1 MKPTKQQQSIIDYHD
16 NSVIIAAPGS
26 GKTFVISEKVRY
38 DISELYDFQGVIAIS
53 YTNKA
58 SNELKT
64 RCLKDGFDAR
74 SSFFGTI
81 DSFFISEI
89 IIPFGKHLWG
99 IPENSFNT
107 IKLSDIQDSEQID
120 FSWLSRDLEERDLK
134 TEYLDTIG
142 RYFKNGILILES
154 VGVIANFIFTQSKAC
169 KKYFKAR
176 YKAIYIDEYQDS
188 GLNQHTLFIKLTKL
202 GIIGVAVGD
211 INQSIYGFSGKDS
224 RYLNLLSNNKE
235 FSSFLLNKN
244 HRCHPSI
251 INYSNHLLN
260 SNTHLFDTNEI
271 RVFKAIITG
280 AEASI
285 AKWIDSIL
293 DWVKKKYNIFH
304 NSQIAILGRS
314 TRTIE
319 IIDNNLKAPH
329 KLSKTTNLELSLNI
343 WSGIFVNLLRFA
355 LDDKYKFIEIIEAF
369 TSWDHFNSS
378 EKRTLIESKQ
388 NIKNLF
394 EDKNLNHDEI
404 ISVFKKVSKIIA
416 PESPEGDSLLLL
428 EEVLSDKSQL
438 NAFLPVADHEVQ
450 IMTLHK
456 SKGLEF
462 DLVIHLDL
470 NEWILPSKGPTNGDW
485 NNPCFPSWTQDI
497 NLHYVGITRAKEA
510 CFLLTSTQRS
520 NSRGGI
526 SQGSPSEFF
535 LENNLNSLRIDI

>member
-1 MKPTKQQQSIIDYHD
+1 MKPTKQQQDIIDYHD

-26 GKTFVISEKVRY
+26 GKTFVVSEKVRY
-38 DISELYDFQGVIAIS
+38 DISGLYEYQGVIAIS

-58 SNELKT
+58 SNELKS
-64 RCLKDGFDAR
+64 RCLKDGLDAR

-107 IKLSDIQDSEQID
+107 IKLSEIQDSEQND
-120 FSWLSRDLEERDLK
+120 FSWLSRDIEESDLK
-134 TEYLDTIG
+134 TENLETIG

-154 VGVIANFIFTQSKAC
+154 VGVIANYIFTQSKAC

-176 YKAIYIDEYQDS
+176 YKTIYIDEYQDS
-188 GLNQHTLFIKLTKL
+188 GLNQHALFIKLTKL

-224 RYLNLLSNNKE
+224 RYLNMLSNNEE
-235 FSSFLLNKN
+235 FISFLLNKN

-251 INYSNHLLN
+251 INYSNLLLN
-260 SNTHLFDTNEI
+260 SNIHLFDTDDT
-271 RVFKAIITG
+271 RVFKATIKG
-280 AEASI
+280 AETSTAE
-285 AKWIDSIL
+285 WIDTIL
-293 DWVKKKYNIFH
+293 DQMKKKYSISH

-314 TRTIE
+314 TRTID
-319 IIDNNLKAPH
+319 IIDNKLKAPH
-329 KLSKTTNLELSLNI
+329 KLSKTTDLELSLNI

-355 LDDKYKFIEIIEAF
+355 LDDTFKFIEVIEAF
-369 TSWDHFNSS
+369 TTWDKISS
-378 EKRTLIESKQ
+378 REQRLLIGSKQ

-394 EDKNLNHDEI
+394 NDEELNKNEI
-404 ISVFKKVSKIIA
+404 ISAFKAVSEIIA
-416 PESPEGDSLLLL
+416 PQSPEGDSLILL
-428 EEVLSDKSQL
+428 EEILSDKSLL

-470 NEWILPSKGPTNGDW
+470 NEWVLPRKEATNGDW
-485 NNPCFPSWTQDI
+485 NNPRFPSWTQDI
-497 NLHYVGITRAKEA
+497 NLHYVGITRAKKA
-510 CFLLTSTQRS
+510 CFLITSTQRLNFRGSIS
-520 NSRGGI
+520 NSY
-526 SQGSPSEFF
+526 PSEFF
-535 LENNLNSLRIDI
+535 SENNLNHLRIDI